1 MPDQGGVVS
10 PVGGEAAHPSMKAA
24 TVEVLQRIWR
34 AAERPCGKR
43 LKALLKIWLPH
54 YEDEDG
60 KLDASI
66 GKQVRQISPAQ
77 IDRLPAPSKAKGGG
91 RGRCGTKPGRL
102 LKTPILTRTDN
113 WDIDRPGYLEADTV
127 AHCGGSLA
135 GDFVWSVT
143 YTDIHSGWTANRAV
157 WNKGAHGIV
166 TATQDVKDRLPFAIL
181 GFDSD
186 NRSEFLNHHLVN
198 YFTDRKKKVGF
209 TRSRQAARGI

>member
-1 MPDQGGVVS
+1 MSQKVRMDMLPRLRQRYAGRGRQGKSLMIDELCEQFGYS
-10 PVGGEAAHPSMKAA
+10 RKHAIK
-24 TVEVLQRIWR
+24 L
-34 AAERPCGKR
+34 
-43 LKALLKIWLPH
+43 LNALLKIWLPH

-77 IDRLPAPSKAKGGG
+77 IDRLLAPSKAKGGG
-91 RGRCGTKPGRL
+91 RGC
-102 LKTPILTRTDN
+102 
-113 WDIDRPGYLEADTV
+113 
-127 AHCGGSLA
+127 CGGSLA

-166 TATQDVKDRLPFAIL
+166 TATQDVEDRLPFAIL
-181 GFDSD
+181 GFDCD
-186 NRSEFLNHHLVN
+186 NGSEFPNHHLVN

-209 TRSRQAARGI
+209 TRSRPYQKNDNGHVEQKNWTHVRQLLGYQRLEGP